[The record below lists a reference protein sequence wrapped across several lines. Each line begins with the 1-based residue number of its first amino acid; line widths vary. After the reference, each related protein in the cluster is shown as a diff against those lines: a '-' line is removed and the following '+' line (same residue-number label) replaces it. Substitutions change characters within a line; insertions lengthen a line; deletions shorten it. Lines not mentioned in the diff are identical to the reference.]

1 MAAPPRKAALVIS
14 NLAATTPPAAVAL
27 APLLTFFRAA
37 LFAQHAT
44 APTPTPS
51 FALRRVGLLG
61 YSDEYGRRSSTKD

>member
-14 NLAATTPPAAVAL
+14 NLAATTPPAAVTL

-44 APTPTPS
+44 APTPS